1 MVIMKKY
8 FSLDENKYLNINE
21 IFSKNL
27 ELIKNG
33 NEYKKL
39 GVDIIENNSIEILN
53 STKDMI
59 KFLDDKLTE
68 DPLEIKFK
76 EILKKNFKT
85 KNLYNLWH
93 NELRSRISPSYLNLN
108 NKIYF

>member
-1 MVIMKKY
+1 
-8 FSLDENKYLNINE
+8 
-21 IFSKNL
+21 
-27 ELIKNG
+27 
-33 NEYKKL
+33 
-39 GVDIIENNSIEILN
+39 
-53 STKDMI
+53 MI

-76 EILKKNFKT
+76 EILKKNFQT